1 MAGHLK
7 KWHFKLALEDILKCG
22 TVANQYLEATAPWL
36 KAKDKKMDEVAASLA
51 NSAAALRLLTI
62 HLTPFIPVTA
72 EKIWA
77 QLGLDGKASEAR
89 LDDARKWATINPGT
103 TIDKGKP
110 LFPRIEDPDKK
121 KKK

>member
-62 HLTPFIPVTA
+62 HLTPFIPVTLSRRRS
-72 EKIWA
+72 IRSPRTRN
-77 QLGLDGKASEAR
+77 SERR
-89 LDDARKWATINPGT
+89 LRRSRTGWPAT
-103 TIDKGKP
+103 
-110 LFPRIEDPDKK
+110 
-121 KKK
+121 